1 MRLMRGVMALCLCG
15 TLVSL
20 QPAVR
25 AEEEADPV
33 TGAAS
38 AWLALTDRGEY
49 AQSWA
54 EAASYFRTAA
64 PQEQWVQAITAVRS
78 PLGAVISRT
87 LRSAESARSLPGAP
101 DGEYVVMQYDTAFEH
116 KQSAVET
123 ITPMRDTDGA
133 WRVAGYYI
141 K

>member
-1 MRLMRGVMALCLCG
+1 MRLMRGVMALWLCG

-20 QPAVR
+20 QPGVR

-33 TGAAS
+33 TLSAG
-38 AWLALTDRGEY
+38 AWLALTDQGEY

-54 EAASYFRTAA
+54 EAASYFRTAVT
-64 PQEQWVQAITAVRS
+64 QEQWVQSITAARS
-78 PLGAVISRT
+78 PLGAVVSRS
-87 LRSAESARSLPGAP
+87 LRSAESATSLPGAP
-101 DGEYVVMQYDTAFEH
+101 DGEYVVIQYDTTFEH

-123 ITPMRDTDGA
+123 ITPMRDTDGT